1 MRKTAFL
8 LAAAMLAAIFL
19 GGCGYSKYS
28 VTDLT
33 VFDTVTV
40 ITGWERSRA
49 DFDET
54 AGRILDA
61 LREYHR
67 LYDIYNEYDGVNNLR
82 TVNLAAGTA
91 PVETDPRITELLTH
105 ARQVYDLTG
114 GRVNAAMGSVLS
126 LWHEARTETLVPPD
140 PAALAEAARHTDF
153 DSVVIDGSS
162 VFLADP
168 GMSLDVGALG
178 KGFAVE
184 AVCSALEA
192 EGVTG
197 YLVNVGGNVRAIGAR
212 GDGTPWRVAV
222 SDPTGTET
230 GLTLSLIG
238 LAAVTSGTDQRY
250 FEYGGATYHHIIDP
264 ETLMPSTRFA
274 AVTVVSP
281 DSGLADAL
289 STALFNMSVEEG
301 LALIDSLDGTEA
313 LWRLPDGSSAA
324 SAGFGGLL

>member
-1 MRKTAFL
+1 MRKTAVL
-8 LAAAMLAAIFL
+8 LAAALIAAILF
-19 GGCGYSKYS
+19 GGCGSSKYS

-40 ITGWERSRA
+40 ITGWEHSRA

-54 AGRILDA
+54 ADRILGA

-67 LYDIYNEYDGVNNLR
+67 LYDIYNEYDGMNNLR
-82 TVNLAAGTA
+82 TVNLAAGTS
-91 PVETDPRITELLTH
+91 PVEVDPRITALLTY
-105 ARQVYDLTG
+105 AREAYDLTD

-126 LWHEARTETLVPPD
+126 LWHTARTETLVPPD
-140 PAALAEAARHTDF
+140 PDALAEAALHTDF
-153 DSVVIDGSS
+153 DDVVIDGGT

-168 GMSLDVGALG
+168 EMSLDVGALA
-178 KGFAVE
+178 KGYAVE
-184 AVCSALEA
+184 AVCAALEA

-230 GLTLSLIG
+230 GLTLKIVG

-250 FEYGGATYHHIIDP
+250 FEYEGVSYHHIIDP
-264 ETLMPSTRFA
+264 ETLMPSGRYA
-274 AVTVVSP
+274 AVTVISP

-289 STALFNMSVEEG
+289 STGLFNMSTEEG

-313 LWRLPDGSSAA
+313 LWRLPDGSSVR
-324 SAGFGGLL
+324 SAGFGGLV